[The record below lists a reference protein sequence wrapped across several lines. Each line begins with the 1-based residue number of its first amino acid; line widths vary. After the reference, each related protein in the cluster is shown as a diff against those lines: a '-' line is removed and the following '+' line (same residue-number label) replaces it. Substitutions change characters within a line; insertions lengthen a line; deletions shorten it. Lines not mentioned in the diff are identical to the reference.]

1 MSSRTIL
8 SSPFGSESN
17 NVAAM
22 NDMQFIASLDDL
34 VQGNAVSQAGRAT
47 NRWQGSSLANLDSLT
62 SSNPPSQLSNE
73 HSSLMMMDMP
83 ESHASSSSDNHPSLN
98 LASMIAS
105 ANAGAT
111 HLPAAGHFGA
121 ASSNTASTAMPQ
133 VAASSS
139 SLSKCL
145 PPPPIR
151 PTSTKLAPTL
161 ERSSDVSVIAGKKR
175 PRDVT
180 EVSENE
186 DEGSR
191 RRQDRNVREQQRSQ
205 QITGQISG
213 LKQVLEEAN
222 IQFKPDKHSTL
233 VSVVDY
239 VKQLQERSRML
250 EGEHEKLQDT
260 ITKTAEMVNSQNQ
273 AASADPSVPVSNDL
287 LTDGNPTSPFEEDS
301 MVLVEGLDYRAVFG
315 SCLLACSIASVDGR
329 FLDCNKQFE
338 DVTGYNRR
346 ELFPSEDGN
355 DSESDLSVSDS
366 GEKETKV
373 KAVKNQSFFNILNQD
388 DMREVFGA
396 MSDMLRR
403 SVVSGSKAPEICQE
417 DTWSGF
423 VLIGRFEKKKVCLLF
438 ATRRMNLLMCALRN
452 ISLIL
457 PLSLFTHSRSNS
469 PSVLYEPTTP
479 VLVSSTAISSVE

>member
-1 MSSRTIL
+1 MSSRTIT
-8 SSPFGSESN
+8 SPFGSESN

-47 NRWQGSSLANLDSLT
+47 NRWHGSSLANLDSLAT
-62 SSNPPSQLSNE
+62 SGASSNPPSQLSNE

-83 ESHASSSSDNHPSLN
+83 ESHVSSSSDNHPSLN

-105 ANAGAT
+105 ANASAT
-111 HLPAAGHFGA
+111 QLPAGGHFCA
-121 ASSNTASTAMPQ
+121 ASSNTNATVMPQ

-151 PTSTKLAPTL
+151 PTSAKLAPTL

-260 ITKTAEMVNSQNQ
+260 ITKTNEMVESQKQ
-273 AASADPSVPVSNDL
+273 APSVDPSVPLSNDL
-287 LTDGNPTSPFEEDS
+287 LTDGNTTSPFEEDS
-301 MVLVEGLDYRAVFG
+301 LVLIEGLDYRAVFG
-315 SCLLACSIASVDGR
+315 SCLLPCSIASVDGR

-338 DVTGYNRR
+338 EVTGYNRQ
-346 ELFPSEDGN
+346 ELFPSEEGN

-373 KAVKNQSFFNILNQD
+373 KVVKNQSFFNILNQD

-423 VLIGRFEKKKVCLLF
+423 VQIGRFEKKKVRCY
-438 ATRRMNLLMCALRN
+438 TK
-452 ISLIL
+452 
-457 PLSLFTHSRSNS
+457 
-469 PSVLYEPTTP
+469 E
-479 VLVSSTAISSVE
+479 

>member
-1 MSSRTIL
+1 MSSQTL
-8 SSPFGSESN
+8 PSPYESETN

-47 NRWQGSSLANLDSLT
+47 NRWQGSTLTNLDNMTTSGS
-62 SSNPPSQLSNE
+62 SSNPTSNHQVSQLSNE

-83 ESHASSSSDNHPSLN
+83 SHASSSGEHHPSLN

-105 ANAGAT
+105 ANASAT
-111 HLPAAGHFGA
+111 QLPAGGHFSA
-121 ASSNTASTAMPQ
+121 TPSNITTNVMPQ
-133 VAASSS
+133 VATSSS
-139 SLSKCL
+139 SALSSKCL

-151 PTSTKLAPTL
+151 PNSTKLAPTL
-161 ERSSDVSVIAGKKR
+161 ERSSDVNVGKKR
-175 PRDVT
+175 ARDVT

-260 ITKTAEMVNSQNQ
+260 ITKTSEIVNSQNQ
-273 AASADPSVPVSNDL
+273 APSVDPSVPLSNDL
-287 LTDGNPTSPFEEDS
+287 LTDGPTSPFEEDS
-301 MVLVEGLDYRAVFG
+301 MVLVQGLDYRAVFG
-315 SCLLACSIASVDGR
+315 ACPLACSIASVDGR

-338 DVTGYNRR
+338 EITGYNRR
-346 ELFPSEDGN
+346 ELFPSEESN

-366 GEKETKV
+366 GEKETSG

-388 DMREVFGA
+388 DMRGVFGA

-417 DTWSGF
+417 DCWSGC
-423 VLIGRFEKKKVCLLF
+423 VEIGRFEQKKVRLLHKGLNESE
-438 ATRRMNLLMCALRN
+438 RGG
-452 ISLIL
+452 
-457 PLSLFTHSRSNS
+457 
-469 PSVLYEPTTP
+469 LYET
-479 VLVSSTAISSVE
+479 LR

>member
-1 MSSRTIL
+1 MPST
-8 SSPFGSESN
+8 FGSESN

-34 VQGNAVSQAGRAT
+34 VQGNATSQAGRAT
-47 NRWQGSSLANLDSLT
+47 NRWQGSSLANLDSMT
-62 SSNPPSQLSNE
+62 APGSSNPPSQLSNE

-83 ESHASSSSDNHPSLN
+83 ESQASSSNDNHPSLN

-105 ANAGAT
+105 ANASAT
-111 HLPAAGHFGA
+111 QLPASGQFCA
-121 ASSNTASTAMPQ
+121 APSKTSATAMPQ

-151 PTSTKLAPTL
+151 PTSAKLAPTL
-161 ERSSDVSVIAGKKR
+161 ERSSSVSVIGGKKR
-175 PRDVT
+175 PRDVG

-250 EGEHEKLQDT
+250 EVEHEKLQDT
-260 ITKTAEMVNSQNQ
+260 ITKTNEMVESQKQ
-273 AASADPSVPVSNDL
+273 APSVDPSVPLSNDL
-287 LTDGNPTSPFEEDS
+287 LTDGNTTSPFEEDS
-301 MVLVEGLDYRAVFG
+301 LVLVEGLDYRAVFG

-338 DVTGYNRR
+338 EVTGYNRH
-346 ELFPSEDGN
+346 ELFPSEDG

-366 GEKETKV
+366 GDKDTKV

-403 SVVSGSKAPEICQE
+403 SVVSGSTAPEICQE

-423 VLIGRFEKKKVCLLF
+423 VQIGRFKKKKVSCY
-438 ATRRMNLLMCALRN
+438 TK
-452 ISLIL
+452 
-457 PLSLFTHSRSNS
+457 
-469 PSVLYEPTTP
+469 E
-479 VLVSSTAISSVE
+479 

>member
-1 MSSRTIL
+1 MP
-8 SSPFGSESN
+8 SPFGSESN

-34 VQGNAVSQAGRAT
+34 VQGNATSQAGRAT
-47 NRWQGSSLANLDSLT
+47 NRWQGSSLANLDSVTTPGT

-83 ESHASSSSDNHPSLN
+83 ESQTSSSNDNHPSLN

-105 ANAGAT
+105 ANASAT
-111 HLPAAGHFGA
+111 QLPAGGQFCA
-121 ASSNTASTAMPQ
+121 APSNTAASAMPQ

-139 SLSKCL
+139 SLSNCL

-151 PTSTKLAPTL
+151 PTSAKLAPTL

-260 ITKTAEMVNSQNQ
+260 ITKTNEMVESQKQ
-273 AASADPSVPVSNDL
+273 ASSVDPSVPLSNDL
-287 LTDGNPTSPFEEDS
+287 LTDGNTTSPFEEDS
-301 MVLVEGLDYRAVFG
+301 LVLVEGLDYRAVFG

-338 DVTGYNRR
+338 EVTGYNRH
-346 ELFPSEDGN
+346 ELFPSEEGN

-366 GEKETKV
+366 GDKDTKV

-403 SVVSGSKAPEICQE
+403 SVVSGSTAPEICQE

-423 VLIGRFEKKKVCLLF
+423 VQIGRFEKKKVRSYTKES
-438 ATRRMNLLMCALRN
+438 ARGAL
-452 ISLIL
+452 
-457 PLSLFTHSRSNS
+457 
-469 PSVLYEPTTP
+469 Y
-479 VLVSSTAISSVE
+479 

>member
-1 MSSRTIL
+1 MPST
-8 SSPFGSESN
+8 FGSESN

-34 VQGNAVSQAGRAT
+34 VQGNATSQAGRAT
-47 NRWQGSSLANLDSLT
+47 NRWQGSSLANLDSMT
-62 SSNPPSQLSNE
+62 APGSSNPPSQLSNE

-83 ESHASSSSDNHPSLN
+83 ESQASSSNDNHPSLN

-105 ANAGAT
+105 ANASAT
-111 HLPAAGHFGA
+111 QLPASGQFCA
-121 ASSNTASTAMPQ
+121 APSKTSATAMPQ

-151 PTSTKLAPTL
+151 PTSAKLAPTL
-161 ERSSDVSVIAGKKR
+161 ERSSSVSVIGGKKR
-175 PRDVT
+175 PRDVG

-250 EGEHEKLQDT
+250 EVEHEKLQDT
-260 ITKTAEMVNSQNQ
+260 ITKTNEMVESQKQ
-273 AASADPSVPVSNDL
+273 APSVDPSVPLSNDL
-287 LTDGNPTSPFEEDS
+287 LTDGNTTSPFEEDS
-301 MVLVEGLDYRAVFG
+301 LVLVEGLDYRAVFG

-338 DVTGYNRR
+338 EVTGYNRH
-346 ELFPSEDGN
+346 ELFPSEDG

-366 GEKETKV
+366 GDKDTKV

-403 SVVSGSKAPEICQE
+403 SVVSGSTAPEICQE

-423 VLIGRFEKKKVCLLF
+423 VQIGRFEKKKVSCY
-438 ATRRMNLLMCALRN
+438 TK
-452 ISLIL
+452 
-457 PLSLFTHSRSNS
+457 
-469 PSVLYEPTTP
+469 E
-479 VLVSSTAISSVE
+479 